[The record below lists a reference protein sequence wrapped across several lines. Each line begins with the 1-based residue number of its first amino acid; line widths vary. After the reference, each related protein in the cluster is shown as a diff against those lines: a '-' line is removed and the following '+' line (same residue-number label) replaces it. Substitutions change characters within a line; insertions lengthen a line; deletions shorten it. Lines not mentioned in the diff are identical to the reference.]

1 MEFAL
6 DSGNTAW
13 ILTASALVLLMTPGL
28 AFFYGGMVRGK
39 SVLNMMMMSFG
50 ALGVVSVIWV
60 LWGYSGT
67 FGTDIAGIIGNP
79 FEFFGVSGITDEQ
92 SLMAAAGVPAL
103 VAVAFQATFA
113 IITVALISGAVAD
126 RMKFSSWLVFA
137 ALWVSLVYVPIAHM
151 VWGGGLLGADGITSG
166 LSVPIDFAGGTVVHI
181 NAGIAGLVLA
191 LVVGKRRGFGK
202 EPMRPHNLP
211 FVMLGAALLWFG
223 WFGFNAGSEF
233 AADGTAG
240 RAWLNTLVAT
250 GLAMVTWLIT
260 EKLRD
265 GHATSL
271 GAASGVVAGLVAITP
286 AAAAV
291 DTFGALAIGAV
302 AGVLCAL
309 AVGLK
314 YRFGY
319 DDSLDVVGVH
329 LVGGLTGTVLIGL
342 FANVGEGVN
351 GTWYPDGALNG
362 LFYGGGTTQLVT
374 QIIVAVVAMVI
385 SAVVTAI
392 IALALKATIGVRVSD
407 EQELGG
413 IDLAVHGETA
423 YETLG
428 GRGAENRSVVS
439 APVSGPARATT
450 EVK

>member
-50 ALGVVSVIWV
+50 AMGLVSIIW
-60 LWGYSGT
+60 LLYGYSGA
-67 FGTDIAGIIGNP
+67 FGTDTLGGLIGDP
-79 FEFFGVSGITDEQ
+79 FEFFGVNSITDEQ

-126 RMKFSSWLVFA
+126 RIKFSAWMVFA
-137 ALWVSLVYVPIAHM
+137 GLWVTLAYIPMAHM

-181 NAGIAGLVLA
+181 NAGVAGLVLA
-191 LVVGKRRGFGK
+191 IVLGKRKGFGK

-240 RAWLNTLVAT
+240 RAWVNTLLATAVAM
-250 GLAMVTWLIT
+250 LAWLLT
-260 EKLRD
+260 EKVRD

-291 DTFGALAIGAV
+291 DTFGAIGIGAV

-314 YRFGY
+314 YKFGY

-362 LFYGGGTTQLVT
+362 LLYGGGATQLVT
-374 QIIVAVVAMVI
+374 QVVVALVAVAF
-385 SAVVTAI
+385 SAVVTAV
-392 IALALKATIGVRVSD
+392 IALALKATMGLRVSD
-407 EQELGG
+407 EAEVGG
-413 IDLAVHGETA
+413 VDLAVHGETA

-428 GRGAENRSVVS
+428 G
-439 APVSGPARATT
+439 ARVTQ
-450 EVK
+450 EVKA